1 MRFSISK
8 AIKSA
13 INIML
18 LSNML
23 MALFVLR
30 MYAQDTYPQFR
41 DVPEHRF
48 LVSKNT
54 YYVNPKRTL
63 RYYAGLFKKQNQINH
78 FCIVGYH
85 FSEDKRF
92 NSPEIEEAYGFWQ
105 EENQLFLYQAMGD
118 GTGAPADDSWKYA
131 IHTSWDWNHDTRDD
145 DTNLGIHAV
154 TKAWWTSVVRDCWK
168 HGEFYTIQP
177 LAKSKPKPARP

>member
-1 MRFSISK
+1 MKRITQLLAAISLCIGMNVVPSFSP
-8 AIKSA
+8 A
-13 INIML
+13 
-18 LSNML
+18 
-23 MALFVLR
+23 R
-30 MYAQDTYPQFR
+30 MNAQEAF
-41 DVPEHRF
+41 PEFADIPNHHF
-48 LVSKNT
+48 LVSQT
-54 YYVNPKRTL
+54 PAFRLPKRTL
-63 RYYAGLFKKQNQINH
+63 RRYIETYKKQNQINH

-85 FSEDKRF
+85 FPENPRL
-92 NSPEIEEAYGFWQ
+92 NSPESYDAYGFWQ
-105 EENQLFLYQAMGD
+105 EKNQLFLYQASGD
-118 GTGAPADDSWKYA
+118 AAEDPEDEGWKFA